1 MIGKKKINQIK
12 SLAQKKFRL
21 KEQLFLIEGDK
32 IVLEIAKSKFR
43 IKELFATSD
52 FINQNENQLIN
63 IDQITEVDYDD
74 IRKASLLKHP
84 QQCLA
89 LCYLPKKEKKPATIE
104 GVSFYLDGIQDPG
117 NLGTILRTADWFGMN
132 HLFCSPDTVDIF
144 NPKVI
149 QASMGSFSRI
159 ITVYIPFDELA
170 ETAKNTGLTLYGTFM
185 EGENIYNTQLINRS
199 IIVLGNEGNGIRQE
213 VATNIDHKLHIP
225 SCQSGLQ
232 QPESLNVAVAA
243 GILAS
248 EFMRRHTLK

>member
-1 MIGKKKINQIK
+1 MIGKRKINQIK

-21 KEQLFLIEGDK
+21 KERLFLIEGDK

-43 IKELFATSD
+43 IKELYATSD
-52 FINQNENQLIN
+52 FIIQNENQLN
-63 IDQITEVDYDD
+63 NVEQITEVDYDD

-89 LCYLPKKEKKPATIE
+89 LCHLPNSEKLPLPIE
-104 GVSFYLDGIQDPG
+104 GISFYIDGIQDPG

-132 HLFCSPDTVDIF
+132 QLFCSPDTVDIF

-159 ITVYIPFDELA
+159 KTVYITFDELA
-170 ETAKNTGLTLYGTFM
+170 ETAKNSSLTFYGTFM
-185 EGENIYNTQLINRS
+185 DGENIYRTQLSNQS
-199 IIVLGNEGNGIRQE
+199 IIVLGNEGNGIRPE
-213 VATNIDHKLHIP
+213 VATKIEHKLHIP

-248 EFMRRHTLK
+248 EFMRRHSLK